1 MKEIGKEDVYEVS
14 GVIPLRYVDDL
25 LDVCQLNS
33 YERLQLQVESLMCEG
48 TTGFLANFMLFFY
61 LEHDSL
67 CCFKKSRSVFS
78 GNSWIRSDF

>member
-1 MKEIGKEDVYEVS
+1 LVYTSVKLFKFEVSFYLFSNDRLRGMKEIGKEDVYEVS

-48 TTGFLANFMLFFY
+48 TTGF
-61 LEHDSL
+61 
-67 CCFKKSRSVFS
+67 
-78 GNSWIRSDF
+78 

>member
-48 TTGFLANFMLFFY
+48 TTAF
-61 LEHDSL
+61 
-67 CCFKKSRSVFS
+67 
-78 GNSWIRSDF
+78 